1 MIMIIRIIIIIV
13 AHMMSLRDSYFL
25 LLFKL
30 LTEAVKHFGFIF
42 IFCILFIDI
51 DDDGSNN
58 HFYYC
63 LCVCTLLNE

>member
-1 MIMIIRIIIIIV
+1 MITIIRIIIIIA

-51 DDDGSNN
+51 DDGNNN